1 MTSGPRTRLSAI
13 CLSLALSFGA
23 VTSSAQR
30 ASNDDTI
37 KVRTTLVT
45 VPAVVSDRQDRYI
58 AGLKAADFRLYED
71 GVEQPI
77 SFFEN
82 TEEPLNVALLLD
94 TSLSTFPV
102 LDDIRKSAKD
112 FVKELRPKDRA
123 IVLSF
128 DYDVH
133 TLSSLTSDHKAL
145 ESAIKSA
152 DIGRR
157 AGTVLRD
164 AVAEV
169 VHREFKGV
177 SGRKAIVVLTDGKD
191 HGSRV
196 DENELLDTA
205 AESGAMIYSVYY
217 DTGLFR
223 DGRGRGRFGRGPWG
237 RPRRAFPDSFASAQ
251 DRGGLRRGQMERRN
265 EGAREFLTK
274 LADVSAGHF
283 YESEVTDLKKTFKL
297 IAEELRHQ
305 YQLGFYPDNGKLDGK
320 VHALRVQVLRP
331 DVAVRARRSYTAVRA
346 D

>member
-1 MTSGPRTRLSAI
+1 MPPQIRVLAI
-13 CLSLALSFGA
+13 GLSLAFGFA
-23 VTSSAQR
+23 PFTASAQK
-30 ASNDDTI
+30 ASNDDPI

-45 VPAVVSDRQDRYI
+45 VPAVVSDRQDRHI
-58 AGLKAADFRLYED
+58 AGLKAADFKLYED

-82 TEEPLNVALLLD
+82 TEEPLNVAVLLD
-94 TSLSTFPV
+94 TSLSTFAV
-102 LDDIRKSAKD
+102 LEDIKKSAKD
-112 FVKELRPKDRA
+112 FIKELRPKDRA
-123 IVLSF
+123 MVLSF
-128 DYDVH
+128 DYGVH
-133 TLSSLTSDHKAL
+133 PLSSLTSDHKAL

-169 VHREFKGV
+169 VNREFKTV

-196 DENELLDTA
+196 AEDELLDAA

-217 DTGLFR
+217 DTGL
-223 DGRGRGRFGRGPWG
+223 GRGAGRFGRGPWG
-237 RPRRAFPDSFASAQ
+237 RPRRAFPDSPADTAQ
-251 DRGGLRRGQMERRN
+251 GRGGRRRERMERKN
-265 EGAREFLTK
+265 EDAREFLGK

-305 YQLGFYPDNGKLDGK
+305 YQLGFYPDNSKLDGK

-331 DVAVRARRSYTAVRA
+331 GVAVRARRSYTAVRA